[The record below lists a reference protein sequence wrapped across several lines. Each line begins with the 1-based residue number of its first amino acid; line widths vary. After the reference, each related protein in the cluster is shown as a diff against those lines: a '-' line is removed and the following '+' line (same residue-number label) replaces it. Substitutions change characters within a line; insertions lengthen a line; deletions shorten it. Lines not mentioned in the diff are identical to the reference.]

1 MQAGLMGYFKLS
13 TRGLMPLSNKNK
25 GIALFQ
31 VLLITAVISLLAIQ
45 FTQTAQNQIAIAST
59 IVDRVQAQVDLRTLE
74 SELLFTLLT
83 ERNVQQVNSSNP
95 YVANW
100 NFYGKPF
107 SLTQQAANRT
117 SSAEDFD
124 DRLTTAV
131 FSIQDQ
137 NSLISLYN
145 DSNPEKLTAL
155 FTKLKHTNSTLEAQ
169 DFDIN
174 IAVAS
179 LLDWQDSDDF
189 ELINGAESKFYDKK
203 GMPTNIPLQTY
214 EELALIRGFNR
225 PIIDEL
231 QPFLTI
237 RAQGYFNPMQAP
249 VEILELYMESDRAA
263 EILRLRDEGLL
274 DVRQFEIL
282 SGLEVDET
290 LNFVTSGSL
299 NVQLTVQ
306 VNEVVLTK
314 SMALFLQPY
323 SYHPFYIYK
332 IKI

>member
-1 MQAGLMGYFKLS
+1 
-13 TRGLMPLSNKNK
+13 MPLKSKTR

-45 FTQTAQNQIAIAST
+45 FTQTAQNQIAIATT
-59 IVDRVQAQVDLRTLE
+59 IVDRVQAQVDLRSLE
-74 SELLFTLLT
+74 NELLFTLLT
-83 ERNVQQVNSSNP
+83 ERNAQQPLSPNP
-95 YVANW
+95 FIANW

-107 SLTQQAANRT
+107 SLTQGR
-117 SSAEDFD
+117 SSDIEGFKDFD
-124 DRLTTAV
+124 QRLTAAV

-155 FTKLKHTNSTLEAQ
+155 LTNLKQTHPQLEAQ
-169 DFDIN
+169 EFDVN

-189 ELINGAESKFYDKK
+189 ELINGAESKYYNKK

-225 PIIDEL
+225 QVIDEL

-237 RAQGYFNPMQAP
+237 RAQSYFNPMQAP
-249 VEILELYMESDRAA
+249 VEILELYMDSDRAA
-263 EILRLRDEGLL
+263 EILRLRDEGGL

-299 NVQLTVQ
+299 NVTLTVE
-306 VNEVVLTK
+306 VNDVVLTK
-314 SMALFLQPY
+314 SLALFLQPY